1 MIKKTFIM
9 CMAVAC
15 LAFLLLFSACD
26 VVGGDAEATG
36 EATQVEEE
44 SYEMSDNEFKMTGR
58 LYFGKDKSQAL
69 LIDNNGILIWLYPT
83 QSGMFD
89 SCGTGDTVTVVHGP
103 VALSLPGQTNVSHIS
118 LIEDGDESVFTEEE
132 LAEIMKVIE
141 GFR

>member
-1 MIKKTFIM
+1 MKRKTFIM

-15 LAFLLLFSACD
+15 LAFLLLFSACAGN
-26 VVGGDAEATG
+26 GGEIEGDT
-36 EATQVEEE
+36 TQDVEEE
-44 SYEMSDNEFKMTGR
+44 SYEISDNEFKMTGR

-69 LIDNNGILIWLYPT
+69 LVDSNGILIWLYPVK
-83 QSGMFD
+83 SGMFD
-89 SCGTGDTVTVVHGP
+89 SYDTGDTVTVVHGP
-103 VALSLPGQTNVSHIS
+103 VMLSLPGQTNVSHVS